1 MFFIAGITGQIG
13 GAAAAALL
21 ARGKQVRALVRD
33 RNRASDWANRGV
45 DLRVGDLTDADALAP
60 ALDGVEGAFL
70 MQPTPMGVAHDF
82 PEARA
87 LTAGIVRAF
96 DRTPPP
102 RAVVLSSVGSEQ
114 ESGLGNI
121 TQTHILEQALE
132 RFTFPM
138 AIVRPG
144 ALLENNLHSLARA
157 DETGVFDSFL
167 QPIDRG
173 FPMSATADVG
183 AAVARLLASGWD
195 GRKIVEVGSR
205 FTPADIA
212 AAMAEVLDKR
222 VEPRAIPR
230 DQWAMTLERMGLSLD
245 MASNWEEMQDGFNSG
260 WIDFGRPGTEI
271 VPSTTSPAQVF
282 AGAARREK
290 A

>member
-13 GAAAAALL
+13 GAAATALL
-21 ARGKQVRALVRD
+21 AQGKQVRAIVRD
-33 RNRASDWANRGV
+33 RNKASEWADCV
-45 DLRVGDLTDADALAP
+45 DLRVGDLTDADALAT
-60 ALDGVEGAFL
+60 ALDGVESAFL
-70 MQPTPMGVAHDF
+70 MQPTPMGVTRDF
-82 PEARA
+82 SEARA
-87 LTAGIVRAF
+87 LNDGIVGAL

-121 TQTHILEQALE
+121 TQTHMLERALE

-144 ALLENNLHSLARA
+144 ALLENNLHSLERA
-157 DETGVFDSFL
+157 GETGIFDSFL
-167 QPIDRG
+167 QPVDRG
-173 FPMSATADVG
+173 FPMTATADVG
-183 AAVARLLASGWD
+183 AAVARLLVEGWD
-195 GRKIVEVGSR
+195 GRKIIEIGSR

-230 DQWAMTLERMGLSLD
+230 DQWAMTLAHMGLPPEA
-245 MASNWEEMQDGFNSG
+245 ASNWEEMQDGFNSG
-260 WIDFGRPGTEI
+260 WIDFGRPGTES
-271 VPSTTSPAQVF
+271 VSSTTSPAEVF
-282 AGAARREK
+282 TGVARHKK